1 MGEKTGRIHRAIWM
15 AFGKPFMQT
24 VVGGLRE
31 GWWSAVGWTVLVALL
46 AAALWTVFVFGPRV
60 YDLADSEGWIPHPE
74 ESWISADGTWLVGE
88 SRICTSSPYRSDPV
102 LDEFER
108 KINADT
114 VAPEPQRSVGYAFS
128 NLTCD
133 AGPAHRIKITFWGRR
148 EQPEYISVSWK
159 CTRGSSDFTCTE
171 ISGRHAELDLQAIA
185 EGRATPPPAAQPTQI
200 PSRMADQSI
209 DEIAKNYGAA
219 GTPVESSPAAPMS
232 ELPTL
237 TDPNEQKSLRT
248 IFSQPGF
255 FNQAPEQR
263 RAQLRSIPSYAQAP
277 DPLIDKFIEIGRSV
291 LEKKPGLLR
300 TVWEGLA
307 SPVGW
312 AKDTL
317 SNGLSAKL
325 ERLAVITIVVV
336 FWFLVFWFSY
346 RTPPLGDLPYRW
358 ATLAGVGAGMVCVN
372 HIIAVS
378 DTQRSADPVVLCHL
392 ALAVSA
398 FYAAQGIFKRRKYGV
413 LAYFSTIALQVAMS
427 AFLAHRGE
435 VAVFDLVIGS
445 ALAAIPVW
453 CNAIY
458 FKRRWRHLA

>member
-1 MGEKTGRIHRAIWM
+1 MGEKTGRILRAIWM

-46 AAALWTVFVFGPRV
+46 AAALWTVFEFGPRV
-60 YDLADSEGWIPHPE
+60 YDVADSEGWIPHQE

-88 SRICTSSPYRSDPV
+88 SRICTSSPHRSDPV

-133 AGPAHRIKITFWGRR
+133 GGPAHRIKITFWGRR

-159 CTRGSSDFTCTE
+159 CARGTSDFTCTE
-171 ISGRHAELDLQAIA
+171 ISGRHAAIDYQAIA
-185 EGRATPPPAAQPTQI
+185 DAAGAGQTPATVPARI
-200 PSRMADQSI
+200 PSPQNDAEVDQFKSI
-209 DEIAKNYGAA
+209 VSA
-219 GTPVESSPAAPMS
+219 
-232 ELPTL
+232 
-237 TDPNEQKSLRT
+237 
-248 IFSQPGF
+248 PGF
-255 FNQAPEQR
+255 YGTSPEQR
-263 RAQLRSIPSYAQAP
+263 RAKIRQIPAFAKVP
-277 DPLIDKFIEIGRSV
+277 DADLDKFVETGRSV
-291 LEKKPGLLR
+291 FDKKPGLLR
-300 TVWEGLA
+300 TIWESLA

-312 AKDTL
+312 AKNTL
-317 SNGLSAKL
+317 SNGLSIKL
-325 ERLAVITIVVV
+325 ARLAVIAIVVA

-346 RTPPLGDLPYRW
+346 RAPPLGDLPYRW

-372 HIIAVS
+372 HIVAVS
-378 DTQRSADPVVLCHL
+378 DTQRSADPVVLFHL
-392 ALAVSA
+392 ALALGA
-398 FYAAQGIFKRRKYGV
+398 FYAAQGIFKRRKYGL
-413 LAYFSTIALQVAMS
+413 LAYFATIALQVAMS
-427 AFLAHRGE
+427 AFLAQRGE
-435 VAVFDLVIGS
+435 VAVSDLVIGS

-458 FKRRWRHLA
+458 FKRRWRYLA